1 MIEKL
6 QKIKLPDT
14 IILLFF
20 IMVLMA
26 VLTWIMDG
34 GEYAFEMV
42 KGRKLILPD
51 SYKAV
56 ESVPQ
61 GFGAILIAPIAG
73 FIKAANI
80 IAFILIVGGAF
91 FIIQKTGAIDA
102 LINKIA
108 HIHQRSETMRK
119 IFIPVTMIVFSL
131 LGSVYGMSEEVIPFI
146 LIFVPLSISLGYDS
160 IVGVAIPFVGAG
172 AGFAG
177 AFLNPFTIGI
187 AQGIAGLP
195 PFSGM
200 AYRLI
205 VWIIITIVVIIA
217 VVLYSRRILKAPQK
231 SPMYDLDRYWRKKVK
246 DGSGSVDDTQP
257 MLKSHKA
264 ILFLFAAAIIML
276 IFGVIYYGWYINEIA
291 ALFLGLGLLAG
302 IISHLKANEIGKAFV
317 EGASQLVNV
326 AFIIALAHSI
336 LIIATDGR
344 ILDAMLFHLAGLIHG
359 IHPIVSAQLMFVVQ
373 SLINVLVPSGS
384 GQAAL
389 SMPIMAPLS
398 DILGVTRQTAVLAF
412 QFGDGFTN
420 LIIPTSGVTMGILGL
435 ARIPFQ
441 KWFMWMLPLQVILF
455 VLGLLLLIPPVLTA
469 WGPF

>member
-1 MIEKL
+1 MKEKL
-6 QKIKLPDT
+6 LKIKLPDT
-14 IILLFF
+14 VVLLFT
-20 IMVLMA
+20 IVVLMA
-26 VLTWIMDG
+26 ALTWVLDG
-34 GEYAFEMV
+34 GEYAYKMV
-42 KGRKLILPD
+42 NGRSLIVPG
-51 SYKAV
+51 SYRAV
-56 ESVPQ
+56 DSVPQ
-61 GFGAILIAPIAG
+61 GIAAILKAPISG

-91 FIIQKTGAIDA
+91 YVIQKTGAIDA
-102 LINKIA
+102 FIKKIA
-108 HIHQRSETMRK
+108 LMHKRSATMRA
-119 IFIPVTMIVFSL
+119 IFIPITMTIFSL

-146 LIFVPLSISLGYDS
+146 LIFVPLAISLGYDS

-177 AFLNPFTIGI
+177 AFLNPFTVGI

-200 AYRLI
+200 EYRLL
-205 VWIIITIVVIIA
+205 VWLITTTTVILF
-217 VVLYSRRILKAPQK
+217 VVLYGRKIVKNPQK
-231 SPMYDLDRYWRKKVK
+231 SPVYEIDNYWRKRELQENNI
-246 DGSGSVDDTQP
+246 DAAAP
-257 MLKSHKA
+257 AMLKSHKA
-264 ILFLFAAAIIML
+264 ILLLFALSIIAL
-276 IFGVIYYGWYINEIA
+276 IIGVIYFGWYIKEIA

-302 IISHLKANEIGKAFV
+302 IISHLNANEIGAAFV
-317 EGASQLVNV
+317 EGAAQLVNV

-344 ILDAMLFHLAGLIHG
+344 IIDAILFHLSGLIRG
-359 IHPIVSAQLMFVVQ
+359 IHPVISAQLMFLVQ
-373 SLINVLVPSGS
+373 SMINVLVPSGS

-398 DILGVTRQTAVLAF
+398 DILGLTRQTAVLAF

-420 LIIPTSGVTMGILGL
+420 LIIPTSGVTMGVLGL

-441 KWFMWMLPLQVILF
+441 KWFVWMLPLMIILF
-455 VLGLLLLIPPVLTA
+455 VAGMIMLIPPVLTN